1 MKRPDPLGAA
11 PELRKGTE
19 MDWLIWLGAAVSL
32 LGLAGLVRC
41 IVLALRARRAGLPE
55 EELRARLQ
63 KVVALNMGALLVSAL
78 GLMMVILGITLG

>member
-1 MKRPDPLGAA
+1 
-11 PELRKGTE
+11 

-55 EELRARLQ
+55 EELRARLR